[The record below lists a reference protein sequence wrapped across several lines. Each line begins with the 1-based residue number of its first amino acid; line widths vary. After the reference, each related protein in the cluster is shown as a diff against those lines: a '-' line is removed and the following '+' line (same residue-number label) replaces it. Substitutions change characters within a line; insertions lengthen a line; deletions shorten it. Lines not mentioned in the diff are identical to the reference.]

1 MLNNQTRHAL
11 AQLRMPGMSQAYE
24 DQLNNTAFNDM
35 GFEARF
41 GLLVDAEIALRD
53 NKRVARLLKAA
64 KLKEPSATPEDIDF
78 TASRGIDKTQVLDL
92 LTCQWIQ
99 RGQHVVIT
107 GPTGTGKTWLGCALA
122 RQAIRKGIAVSYQR
136 MPRLLEDMEIAH
148 ADGSMPALRSKLA
161 KAPLLILDDWGVAPL
176 NERGRQNLLELIDD
190 RVPGG
195 SVLVTSQLPVKTW
208 HDYLGE
214 PTVADAIL
222 DRILHN
228 RHTIELRGESL
239 RKRSVK

>member
-1 MLNNQTRHAL
+1 MLNNQTRQAL
-11 AQLRMPGMSQAYE
+11 SQLRLSGMCQAYE
-24 DQLNNTAFNDM
+24 EQLNSTVFHDM

-41 GLLVDAEIALRD
+41 GLIVDAEIVLRD
-53 NKRVARLLKAA
+53 KKRVSRLLKAA
-64 KLKEPSATPEDIDF
+64 KLKEPSASPEDIDF
-78 TASRGIDKTQVLDL
+78 SASRGIDKAQVLDL

-122 RQAIRKGIAVSYQR
+122 KQATRKGIAVSYQR

-148 ADGSMPALRSKLA
+148 ADGSMHALRTKLA
-161 KAPLLILDDWGVAPL
+161 KAKLLILDDWGVAPL
-176 NERGRQNLLELIDD
+176 NERGRQDLLELIDD

-195 SVLVTSQLPVKTW
+195 AVLITSQLPVKTW

-228 RHTIELRGESL
+228 RHTIELRGDSL
-239 RKRSVK
+239 RKRPVK